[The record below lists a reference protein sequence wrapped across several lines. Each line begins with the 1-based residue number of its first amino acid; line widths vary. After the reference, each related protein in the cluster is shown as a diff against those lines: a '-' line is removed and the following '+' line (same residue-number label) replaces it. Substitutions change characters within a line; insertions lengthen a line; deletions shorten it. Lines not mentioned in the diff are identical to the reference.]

1 MPTVA
6 EIQRAILSFTDI
18 EHLELR
24 RWFDEL
30 DWEKWDR
37 EKWDREKWDREKW
50 DREKW
55 DREKWDREIEKD
67 SADGRLDFL
76 AAEALGAKERGELK
90 CLTLK

>member
-30 DWEKWDR
+30 DW
-37 EKWDREKWDREKW
+37 
-50 DREKW
+50 EKW

>member
-30 DWEKWDR
+30 DW
-37 EKWDREKWDREKW
+37 EKW